1 MNKKAVLEGL
11 LFVVGEEGMTA
22 NELQKVLEVS
32 DYEFQKLI
40 RELDDDYSSQDR
52 GIQIA
57 FLGNCYK
64 LVTKQEHK
72 EFYQKLVTI
81 EENSN
86 LSEATLETLAIIAYN
101 EPITRVQVDEIR
113 GVSSVH
119 HVRKLLLKNLIR
131 EVGKSELPG
140 RPILYGVTKE
150 FLDYF
155 GLSTIDDLPKISI
168 EPAKEVDEMNLFE
181 SKYKE
186 MWFFK
191 KIFKKDVQNALSMV

>member
-11 LFVVGEEGMTA
+11 LFVAGEEGLTA
-22 NELQKVLEVS
+22 SEIQNLLEVS
-32 DYEFQKLI
+32 EYEFQKLI
-40 RELDDDYSSQDR
+40 SELDEDYKKEDR

-72 EFYQKLVTI
+72 EYYQKLVTT
-81 EENSN
+81 EENSS
-86 LSEATLETLAIIAYN
+86 LSDATLETLAIIAYN
-101 EPITRVQVDEIR
+101 APITRSKIDEIR

-119 HVRKLLLKNLIR
+119 HVRKLLLKNLVR
-131 EVGKSELPG
+131 EVGRSDLPG

-155 GLSTIDDLPKISI
+155 GLSTLEDLPEITMDVS
-168 EPAKEVDEMNLFE
+168 KEQEQVDLFE

-186 MWFFK
+186 DELQK
-191 KIFKKDVQNALSMV
+191 

>member
-11 LFVVGEEGMTA
+11 LFVTGEEGLTA
-22 NELQKVLEVS
+22 KEIQDLLEVS
-32 DYEFQKLI
+32 EYEGQKLI
-40 RELDDDYSSQDR
+40 SELDQDYMSTER

-57 FLGNCYK
+57 FLGNRYK

-72 EFYQKLVTI
+72 FYYKKMVSI
-81 EENSN
+81 EESSK
-86 LSEATLETLAIIAYN
+86 LSEAALETLAIIAYN
-101 EPITRVQVDEIR
+101 QPVTRVQIDEIR

-131 EVGKSELPG
+131 EMGKSDLPG
-140 RPILYGVTKE
+140 RPLLYGVTKD

-155 GLSTIDDLPKISI
+155 GLSTIDDLPKITI
-168 EPAKEVDEMNLFE
+168 DLKEANQQIDLFE

-186 MWFFK
+186 E
-191 KIFKKDVQNALSMV
+191 

>member
-1 MNKKAVLEGL
+1 MPMNKKAILEGL
-11 LFVVGEEGMTA
+11 LFVVGEEGLA
-22 NELQKVLEVS
+22 AKELQSILEVSEYELQKLISFLDE
-32 DYEFQKLI
+32 DYKKE
-40 RELDDDYSSQDR
+40 DR

-72 EFYQKLVTI
+72 EYYKKLITI
-81 EENSN
+81 EENSK
-86 LSEATLETLAIIAYN
+86 LSDAALETLAIIAYN
-101 EPITRVQVDEIR
+101 EPITRVQIDEIR

-131 EVGKSELPG
+131 EVGKSDLPG

-155 GLSTIDDLPKISI
+155 GLSTIEDLPKITI
-168 EPAKEVDEMNLFE
+168 DTEDLKEQIDLFE

-186 MWFFK
+186 
-191 KIFKKDVQNALSMV
+191 N

>member
-1 MNKKAVLEGL
+1 MNKKAILEGI
-11 LFVVGEEGMTA
+11 LFVVGEEGLTA
-22 NELQKVLEVS
+22 EDLQNILEASEYELQKLISALDE
-32 DYEFQKLI
+32 DYRKE
-40 RELDDDYSSQDR
+40 DR

-72 EFYQKLVTI
+72 EYYKKLVTI
-81 EENSN
+81 EENSK
-86 LSEATLETLAIIAYN
+86 LSDAALETLAIIAYN
-101 EPITRVQVDEIR
+101 EPITRVQIDEIR

-131 EVGKSELPG
+131 EVGKSDLPG
-140 RPILYGVTKE
+140 RPLLYGVTKE

-155 GLSTIDDLPKISI
+155 GLSTIEDLPKII
-168 EPAKEVDEMNLFE
+168 MDTDDLKEQIDLFE

-186 MWFFK
+186 
-191 KIFKKDVQNALSMV
+191 N

>member
-1 MNKKAVLEGL
+1 MNKKAILEGL
-11 LFVVGEEGMTA
+11 LFVVGEEGLA
-22 NELQKVLEVS
+22 AKELQSILEVSEYELQKLISFLDE
-32 DYEFQKLI
+32 DYKKE
-40 RELDDDYSSQDR
+40 DR

-72 EFYQKLVTI
+72 EYYKKLITI
-81 EENSN
+81 EENSK
-86 LSEATLETLAIIAYN
+86 LSDAALETLAIIAYN
-101 EPITRVQVDEIR
+101 EPITRVQIDEIR

-131 EVGKSELPG
+131 EVGKSDLPG

-155 GLSTIDDLPKISI
+155 GLSTIEDLPKITI
-168 EPAKEVDEMNLFE
+168 DTEDLKEQIDLFE

-186 MWFFK
+186 
-191 KIFKKDVQNALSMV
+191 N

>member
-1 MNKKAVLEGL
+1 MRDVNKKAVLEGL
-11 LFVVGEEGMTA
+11 LFVAGEEGLTA
-22 NELQKVLEVS
+22 SEIQNLLEVS
-32 DYEFQKLI
+32 EYEFQKLI
-40 RELDDDYSSQDR
+40 SELDEDYKKEDR

-72 EFYQKLVTI
+72 EYYQKLVTT
-81 EENSN
+81 EENSS
-86 LSEATLETLAIIAYN
+86 LSDATLETLAIIAYN
-101 EPITRVQVDEIR
+101 APITRSQIDEIR

-119 HVRKLLLKNLIR
+119 HVRKLLLKNLVR
-131 EVGKSELPG
+131 EVGRSDLPG

-155 GLSTIDDLPKISI
+155 GLSTLEDLPEITMDVS
-168 EPAKEVDEMNLFE
+168 KEQEQVDLFE

-186 MWFFK
+186 DELQK
-191 KIFKKDVQNALSMV
+191 

>member
-1 MNKKAVLEGL
+1 MNKKAVLEGI
-11 LFVVGEEGMTA
+11 LFVVGEEGLA
-22 NELQKVLEVS
+22 AEELQNILEVSEYELQKLISALDE
-32 DYEFQKLI
+32 DYRKE
-40 RELDDDYSSQDR
+40 DR

-72 EFYQKLVTI
+72 NYYKKLITI
-81 EENSN
+81 EENSK
-86 LSEATLETLAIIAYN
+86 LSDAALETLAIIAYN

-131 EVGKSELPG
+131 EVGKSDLPG

-155 GLSTIDDLPKISI
+155 GLSTIEDLPKIN
-168 EPAKEVDEMNLFE
+168 VDTKDLAEQIDLFE

-186 MWFFK
+186 
-191 KIFKKDVQNALSMV
+191 N